1 MRLREF
7 SILYPA
13 LPGTFSGHPPP
24 DPSTPGAGRWGN
36 DPGVTSKGRGRA
48 GGGLLN
54 SGPLDL
60 LELMLLQNV
69 QMNQLFLSGQVAAV
83 LNQGLS
89 WTNPQVRCLG
99 VGVDCQSCPPAG
111 TEAGKHLGFPLS

>member
-1 MRLREF
+1 MRLREYP
-7 SILYPA
+7 ILYPA
-13 LPGTFSGHPPP
+13 LPGTFSGRHPPP
-24 DPSTPGAGRWGN
+24 PIQSRAGLWGN
-36 DPGVTSKGRGRA
+36 DPGVASKGRRRA

-60 LELMLLQNV
+60 LELMMLQNV

-89 WTNPQVRCLG
+89 WTNSQVRCLG
-99 VGVDCQSCPPAG
+99 VGVDYQSCPPAG
-111 TEAGKHLGFPLS
+111 TEVGKHLGFPLS